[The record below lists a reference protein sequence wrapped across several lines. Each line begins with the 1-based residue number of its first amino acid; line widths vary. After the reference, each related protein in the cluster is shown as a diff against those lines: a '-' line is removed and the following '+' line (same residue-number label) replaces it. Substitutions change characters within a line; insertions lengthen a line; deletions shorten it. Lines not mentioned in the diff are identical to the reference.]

1 MDDNTK
7 DWLSATGI
15 NFSTYFSESI
25 DIHHIFPVS
34 WCEKN
39 GISRDDYNCI
49 INKTPLSARTNR
61 IVSGDAPSKYL
72 AKIKK
77 HAGVSD
83 EEFLNIMKSHVL
95 NPEYLYEDD
104 FTGFFNDRKEQILQR
119 IERAMNKKI
128 PREEIHGEKGIFIGE
143 EADEELE
150 MVM

>member
-15 NFSTYFSESI
+15 DFTTYFSESI

-39 GISRDDYNCI
+39 GIPKSDYNCI
-49 INKTPLSARTNR
+49 INKTPLYARTNR

-83 EEFLNIMKSHVL
+83 EEFLNILKSHAL
-95 NPEYLYEDD
+95 NPEYLYKDD

-128 PREEIHGEKGIFIGE
+128 PREEIHGEEGIFIGE